1 MQPPPLHRPVNKLPC
16 KRSTNRKAHT
26 MNHTPHD
33 IDPTNPLARAKRTL
47 EMLDFIFPGY
57 TIQAATTE
65 ALQDL
70 MHLEDST
77 PEKLH
82 LIGALEDA
90 RNQHEA
96 IAEPEAGGAA
106 PAGPGSG
113 VAAAPGE
120 TAGTTI
126 SGGETAQATPH
137 GSNVVSLEARR
148 FEKGHSDEPQPA

>member
-1 MQPPPLHRPVNKLPC
+1 
-16 KRSTNRKAHT
+16 

-33 IDPTNPLARAKRTL
+33 IDPTNPLARAKRAL

-57 TIQAATTE
+57 TIQAAATE
-65 ALQDL
+65 ALQDM

-96 IAEPEAGGAA
+96 IAEPETGAAA

-113 VAAAPGE
+113 VAAAQSE
-120 TAGTTI
+120 TAGASI
-126 SGGETAQATPH
+126 AGGETAQATPH
-137 GSNVVSLEARR
+137 TGNVVSLEARR